1 MSTDLTTTFQP
12 DLAAQVE
19 YARFI
24 SEGDLLPVAYRKKPA
39 NVLIAI
45 GLARALRI
53 EPTQALYEVYVVNG
67 RPSVSANLMA
77 ALVRRAGHRLRV
89 DGDATTCTATL
100 IRSDDPEAPFTA
112 TWTLDQARLAGL
124 AGKDTWKQYPA
135 AMLRAR
141 AIADVVRQ
149 GASEAVLGM
158 QYARE
163 ELQDVTVVDVA
174 DSPRISAAD
183 FLTPAPHVED
193 DPHVEAPVVEEQVE
207 TGEAISDRQRR
218 ALFAAFAAAGF
229 TSDARSDEGR
239 AQRLEYLSRVT
250 GRAVDSTNDLTRT
263 EAAACL
269 DALTE
274 DAADTADTADTAARD
289 MTGEP
294 A

>member
-193 DPHVEAPVVEEQVE
+193 DPPVEAPVVEEQVE

>member
-112 TWTLDQARLAGL
+112 TWTLEQARLAGL

-269 DALTE
+269 VALTE
-274 DAADTADTADTAARD
+274 DAGPDTAARD